1 MLFAVIAAAAL
12 ATAAAQDPA
21 GGWLAYARAL
31 PPSGKPG
38 QRLTS
43 ISARWK
49 NNANPRNSNSFYSPW
64 FGIDTADNLNLL
76 QPVNPWLGNE
86 WVAYN
91 EYFQW
96 QPEHNQNSA
105 QHTVQPGDEHYGSI
119 TLVFGRAPVA
129 TDLRTRYL

>member
-1 MLFAVIAAAAL
+1 MLSALIAAAAL

-21 GGWLAYARAL
+21 QGWLAYARAL

-38 QRLTS
+38 QRLTY

-86 WVAYN
+86 WCVVTARGVRRRSRSRR
-91 EYFQW
+91 W
-96 QPEHNQNSA
+96 CA
-105 QHTVQPGDEHYGSI
+105 AG
-119 TLVFGRAPVA
+119 VFLGLCPSHPFTPYSPPSHAPFEG
-129 TDLRTRYL
+129 

>member
-1 MLFAVIAAAAL
+1 MLSALLAAAAL

-21 GGWLAYARAL
+21 QGWLAYARAL

-38 QRLTS
+38 QRLTY

-86 WVAYN
+86 WCVTARGCAAAHAAAAGV
-91 EYFQW
+91 
-96 QPEHNQNSA
+96 P
-105 QHTVQPGDEHYGSI
+105 
-119 TLVFGRAPVA
+119 LVFSWGSAPPIPSPH
-129 TDLRTRYL
+129 TPLPHTPPLKGDLQ